1 MNLRTHF
8 KGEGE
13 VFRGPG
19 SINGQQFQV
28 LIVYKEYPHY

>member
-1 MNLRTHF
+1 MNLKVLQRTHF

-28 LIVYKEYPHY
+28 LIVY